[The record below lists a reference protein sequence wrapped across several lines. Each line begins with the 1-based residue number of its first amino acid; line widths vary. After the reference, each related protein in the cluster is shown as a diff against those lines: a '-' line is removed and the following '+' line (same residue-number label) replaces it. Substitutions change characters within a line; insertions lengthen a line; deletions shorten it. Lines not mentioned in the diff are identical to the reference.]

1 MAALLPFKLSLKDG
15 LKAAFDTIC
24 MLVTD
29 DKLHRRVR
37 VKSAT
42 GGV

>member
-1 MAALLPFKLSLKDG
+1 MASLLPFKLSLKDR

-29 DKLHRRVR
+29 DKLHRVC

-42 GGV
+42 GGE